1 MTISGWERFRG
12 RRGAETDAALP
23 EQRAH
28 GAVPDQD
35 ARPEEL
41 SQIRTQGEDL
51 SPIGHTFAEERGCVY
66 SFTSSA
72 GVSSAGVGTCHGAC
86 ASPVA
91 AASQGRP
98 SAALDE
104 RHGPL
109 LGPVTGQ
116 LQHDSPGFQS
126 GDVYLVGAV
135 RL

>member
-1 MTISGWERFRG
+1 M
-12 RRGAETDAALP
+12 ADAALS

-35 ARPEEL
+35 PRPEQL
-41 SQIRTQGEDL
+41 SQLAPQGKDL
-51 SPIGHTFAEERGCVY
+51 SPFWSHIRAEERGCVY

-72 GVSSAGVGTCHGAC
+72 GVSSAGVGTCHEL
-86 ASPVA
+86 ASRRLPRLLRA
-91 AASQGRP
+91 RP
-98 SAALDE
+98 STALDE

-116 LQHDSPGFQS
+116 LQHDSLGIS
-126 GDVYLVGAV
+126 IRCVYLAGAV